1 MLLVF
6 HTRLQGNAK
15 FAMSGK
21 WNSYVDM
28 GPCNLDGS
36 VIPDAPMRRL
46 WTCAEKPEEDHYG
59 CTHFAWHLNST
70 KYLNRPPL
78 ASDSRRRADR
88 QALQERKMTEAAAEK
103 QVLDAEQQQQHKV
116 RDGLGVAGIAVA
128 LRCFCFCI
136 SGAEVGA

>member
-1 MLLVF
+1 
-6 HTRLQGNAK
+6 
-15 FAMSGK
+15 MSGK

-28 GPCNLDGS
+28 CACNPDGS
-36 VIPDAPMRRL
+36 PIADAPVRRL

-70 KYLNRPPL
+70 KFLSRPPL

-103 QVLDAEQQQQHKV
+103 QALDAQQQQQHKV
-116 RDGLGVAGIAVA
+116 
-128 LRCFCFCI
+128 
-136 SGAEVGA
+136 GAAESPGEM